1 MTAGWLHIIVGG
13 QPFLV
18 QHSQV
23 SRTILAA
30 HVVGLQDE
38 RGHAVRQVPLAP
50 VLGLPAIPARH
61 ALLVPTRRRTVALL
75 VEATDLFEQVGDL
88 VPLILPV
95 PPLIAQAVGHQWLG
109 GIMIHDDY
117 PLQLLDVRQIA
128 QDALKQPA

>member
-1 MTAGWLHIIVGG
+1 MTAGWLHMIVGG

-18 QHSQV
+18 QHRQV
-23 SRTILAA
+23 SRTVPVARVA
-30 HVVGLQDE
+30 EVQDE
-38 RGHAVRQVPLAP
+38 RGHALRQVALAP
-50 VLGLPAIPARH
+50 LLGLPATPARH

-75 VEATDLFEQVGDL
+75 VEATDLFGLEGDL
-88 VPLILPV
+88 EPLILPV

-109 GIMIHDDY
+109 GVLIHNDY

>member
-1 MTAGWLHIIVGG
+1 MAAGLLHIMVGG

-23 SRTILAA
+23 SHAVSVAHAA
-30 HVVGLQDE
+30 ALQDE
-38 RGHAVRQVPLAP
+38 RGQPMRQVALAP
-50 VLGLPAIPARH
+50 MLGLPATPARH

-75 VEATDLFEQVGDL
+75 VESLDLFEQADDAMS
-88 VPLILPV
+88 LILPV
-95 PPLIAQAVGHQWLG
+95 PPLIAQAVGHQWLS

-128 QDALKQPA
+128 QDALKQPT